1 MSFDKKNQLKNKDDE
16 GKIYT
21 TAKHIFCWLIVW
33 SVSCRGETSLSCLY
47 QGLIIWTFSD
57 WNKKTNRSIG
67 SKLFLSRSNF
77 NPQGAPACHWVSRR
91 FSSPRV
97 HSLLGSSRVSSCS
110 WSDGHVILL
119 WVYYS
124 KWVTLCFTAELRD
137 VRTRTGRRG
146 PRCSC
151 GFKSLFFWILTF
163 REVLMTP
170 VTDWR
175 RRNLGLHRQEAA
187 GSVWRRWCCSVF
199 FVFITWFFISLT
211 ADKVRQDFC
220 NSY

>member
-137 VRTRTGRRG
+137 ARTRTGRRG

-151 GFKSLFFWILTF
+151 GFKSLFFCKNRVDPHLQGSSNDTGDRLKETEPGSSPSGGSWF
-163 REVLMTP
+163 RVETMML
-170 VTDWR
+170 
-175 RRNLGLHRQEAA
+175 
-187 GSVWRRWCCSVF
+187 
-199 FVFITWFFISLT
+199 
-211 ADKVRQDFC
+211 
-220 NSY
+220 